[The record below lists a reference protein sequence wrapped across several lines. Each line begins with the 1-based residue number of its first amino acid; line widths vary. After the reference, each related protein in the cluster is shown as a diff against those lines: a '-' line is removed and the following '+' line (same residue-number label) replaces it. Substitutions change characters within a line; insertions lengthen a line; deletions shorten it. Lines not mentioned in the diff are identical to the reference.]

1 MFTTYRRKNVSFTLL
16 LSAALLSGGR
26 LAAANVYW
34 DTSDLPSYQEGSGNW
49 DGTSTNWTAL
59 NDGVNRSAWVDG
71 DSAYFIPPQG
81 GVNNTITIGSTVTV
95 GSTVGIG
102 TGSNNSATYTFSGA
116 GALRL
121 AGSTAENPGGVTEFN
136 VFGTGNGLTVNT
148 LITGSGALRK
158 TGNGSLV
165 LGSVANNFTGGT
177 IIERGA
183 VVFGSNAAGLGTG
196 SITLNGGGLTFQTF
210 ATYNVQNN
218 IVLSATN
225 STFSYT
231 GTYQNWSP
239 YTMLLGGVISGGGGF
254 VKTGTGRIALLGA
267 NTFSGGLTISQGSVA
282 LTNANSAGTG
292 TITLNGGGLRVNG
305 DVAINNN
312 FNLVSA
318 NSELSI
324 GGLYGNGYPYS
335 TWFNGIISGS
345 GGFNKVDAGRLW
357 LNGNN
362 TYTGTTTVS
371 VGFLGLGHNN
381 AAGTGS
387 IVLNG
392 GGLQLNNNRVVSNS
406 VALNSTQNTVWMEG
420 ANEVGTL
427 SGVVSGSGT
436 LVKSGLGTLVLT
448 NNMTYTG
455 GTTINEGSL
464 VVNGSVSGALVVN
477 STGVLRGVGTLG
489 NVTVNSGG
497 TINAG
502 SQVNNS
508 VGLLTMSSLQLVG
521 GSTVGWNVTR
531 ADLDVGIGYDGLK
544 VSGQLDLS
552 QASSTNKITLR
563 LSGLPTVFNYEQ
575 FTRFKLF
582 EYGSLNLGANTNI
595 TDLFT
600 LDVSGLRD
608 QYGMSVRP
616 EYFTFENDSIN
627 KFVYLVAVPEPSTY
641 GLGLG
646 IVGLGVMA
654 VRRRRSRGTAA
665 CC

>member
-1 MFTTYRRKNVSFTLL
+1 
-16 LSAALLSGGR
+16 
-26 LAAANVYW
+26 
-34 DTSDLPSYQEGSGNW
+34 
-49 DGTSTNWTAL
+49 
-59 NDGVNRSAWVDG
+59 
-71 DSAYFIPPQG
+71 
-81 GVNNTITIGSTVTV
+81 
-95 GSTVGIG
+95 
-102 TGSNNSATYTFSGA
+102 
-116 GALRL
+116 
-121 AGSTAENPGGVTEFN
+121 
-136 VFGTGNGLTVNT
+136 
-148 LITGSGALRK
+148 
-158 TGNGSLV
+158 
-165 LGSVANNFTGGT
+165 
-177 IIERGA
+177 
-183 VVFGSNAAGLGTG
+183 
-196 SITLNGGGLTFQTF
+196 
-210 ATYNVQNN
+210 
-218 IVLSATN
+218 
-225 STFSYT
+225 
-231 GTYQNWSP
+231 
-239 YTMLLGGVISGGGGF
+239 
-254 VKTGTGRIALLGA
+254 
-267 NTFSGGLTISQGSVA
+267 
-282 LTNANSAGTG
+282 
-292 TITLNGGGLRVNG
+292 
-305 DVAINNN
+305 
-312 FNLVSA
+312 
-318 NSELSI
+318 
-324 GGLYGNGYPYS
+324 
-335 TWFNGIISGS
+335 
-345 GGFNKVDAGRLW
+345 
-357 LNGNN
+357 
-362 TYTGTTTVS
+362 
-371 VGFLGLGHNN
+371 
-381 AAGTGS
+381 
-387 IVLNG
+387 
-392 GGLQLNNNRVVSNS
+392 VSNS
-406 VALNSTQNTVWMEG
+406 VALNSTQNTVWIEG

-489 NVTVNSGG
+489 NVTVNNGG

-608 QYGMSVRP
+608 QYGMSVSP
-616 EYFTFENDSIN
+616 GYFTFENDSIN

-654 VRRRRSRGTAA
+654 VRRRRSRGTAT